1 MFTPAPRCIFSPAL
15 TTIFVKLDSFEEQ
28 LFGAYTLN
36 SAKHIP
42 FDWVGP

>member
-1 MFTPAPRCIFSPAL
+1 L
-15 TTIFVKLDSFEEQ
+15 TKAICVELDSFEEL